1 MHPIRTWSTRGP
13 SPRSTS
19 AVVSVEKLRAGSIG
33 LLLVLFLCVTGS
45 APLAVFMFNFP
56 FVVGAGNEKYAPA
69 AFFFAT
75 IVLTIFSVAYV
86 QMARKLRA
94 AGGMFTYVSHGLG
107 RTLGMVSGL
116 SLAAAYT
123 LFGASLIGGFAAFA
137 QAKVASAFDMDPINW
152 IWFAILGIVG
162 IAALG
167 YFDIPISAK
176 ILGVFLIT
184 ELFIIFAFTIGVFI
198 QGGNDGVS
206 IDPVL
211 PWNAFKGIAFGLGI
225 FIAFWSWVGF
235 EAAPN
240 YAEESKNPHRIIPIA
255 VYVSCVFV
263 GVLYTLASWASVSS
277 YGPANEAFDALTA
290 GTTTVF
296 GGELTVDYL
305 NFNVVPANELIGAWL
320 GQRNG
325 DLHHHRRIRLC
336 RRPEQR
342 RAALH
347 VRARPRGT
355 LPKALGRTHPKHR
368 TPHVAVLVQGV
379 IAAAICLA
387 FRFADRGALDV
398 YYWIAVQGVIW
409 IILVQALTSLAV
421 WAYFRHQP
429 ASERQLV
436 EDHSGTLDRVRRPD
450 SGALPR
456 YKYLSSLA
464 AGDVLYVKELGQ
476 IGNLRGRVRDRHHLA
491 RDHRRGRAGGR
502 PPLRPLS
509 PLGAACQVRPGG
521 SVLNEG
527 DLTERTAGGGASLG
541 HGLLQV
547 AAASSAYRSCASKR
561 LAGSNTPSSAAVP
574 MVNAHTP
581 RFPSA
586 RIRSTSRPTPRRSR
600 GATSPRPPS
609 RPVRR
614 RRRRNGTRAG

>member
-1 MHPIRTWSTRGP
+1 MSSSEGAGGAVHPHMIHEGTV
-13 SPRSTS
+13 TS
-19 AVVSVEKLRAGSIG
+19 IDVGDREDVQKLRSGSIG

-75 IVLTIFSVAYV
+75 IILTIFSVAYV
-86 QMARKLRA
+86 QMARKIRA

-107 RTLGMVSGL
+107 RTMGMVAGL

-137 QAKVASAFDMDPINW
+137 QSKVASAFDMDPINW
-152 IWFAILGIVG
+152 IWYAILGIIG
-162 IAALG
+162 ISALG

-184 ELFIIFAFTIGVFI
+184 ELFIIIAFTIGVFI

-206 IDPVL
+206 IAPVL

-240 YAEESKNPHRIIPIA
+240 YAEESKNPHRTIPIA

-277 YGPANEAFDALTA
+277 YGPANQAFDALSA

-296 GGELTVDYL
+296 GGEVAVDYL
-305 NFNVVPANELIGAWL
+305 NFNVVPANELIGTWL
-320 GQRNG
+320 GQLMSVFIITG
-325 DLHHHRRIRLC
+325 AFAC
-336 RRPEQR
+336 A
-342 RAALH
+342 AALNNAGL
-347 VRARPRGT
+347 RYTYSLGREGLLPR
-355 LPKALGRTHPKHR
+355 ALGRTHPKHK
-368 TPHVAVLVQGV
+368 TPHVAVLAQASV
-379 IAAAICLA
+379 ALAIVLI
-387 FRFADRGALDV
+387 FRFAGHSGLDV

-421 WAYFRHQP
+421 WAYFRRQP
-429 ASERQLV
+429 ASERSFWKTTVAAWIGFLAQIMVLY
-436 EDHSGTLDRVRRPD
+436 LC
-450 SGALPR
+450 

-464 AGDVLYVKELGQ
+464 AGDVWYVKELGQ
-476 IGNLRGRVRDRHHLA
+476 IGPWGGFEIDITWLGIIGVVVPVAALVYALVLRSSNPEKYE
-491 RDHRRGRAGGR
+491 RAGR
-502 PPLRPLS
+502 F
-509 PLGAACQVRPGG
+509 V
-521 SVLNEG
+521 NEG
-527 DLTERTAGGGASLG
+527 
-541 HGLLQV
+541 QV
-547 AAASSAYRSCASKR
+547 
-561 LAGSNTPSSAAVP
+561 
-574 MVNAHTP
+574 
-581 RFPSA
+581 
-586 RIRSTSRPTPRRSR
+586 
-600 GATSPRPPS
+600 
-609 RPVRR
+609 
-614 RRRRNGTRAG
+614 